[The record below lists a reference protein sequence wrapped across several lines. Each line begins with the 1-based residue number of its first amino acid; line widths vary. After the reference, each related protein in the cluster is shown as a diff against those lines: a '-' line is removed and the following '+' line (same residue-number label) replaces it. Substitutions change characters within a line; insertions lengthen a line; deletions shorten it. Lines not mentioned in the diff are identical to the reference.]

1 MMENLSNT
9 IFEDDDWYTAYIK
22 SIEITKYY
30 TVNTQY
36 LDNLLKVLQLPYCT
50 SYDFFVAIIVAI
62 IRISTVMII
71 HHLLYSN
78 DNESFNN
85 TVISLK

>member
-30 TVNTQY
+30 TVNAQ
-36 LDNLLKVLQLPYCT
+36 
-50 SYDFFVAIIVAI
+50 
-62 IRISTVMII
+62 
-71 HHLLYSN
+71 
-78 DNESFNN
+78 
-85 TVISLK
+85 